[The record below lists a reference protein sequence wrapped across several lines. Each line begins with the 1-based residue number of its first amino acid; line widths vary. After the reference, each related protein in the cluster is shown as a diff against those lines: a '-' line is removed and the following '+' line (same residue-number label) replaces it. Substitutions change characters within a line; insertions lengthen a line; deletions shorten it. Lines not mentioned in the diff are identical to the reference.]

1 MTPHAEFGSI
11 GHFCAIGVATV
22 IGRAHDLRYRA
33 TGVLC
38 LRSMDENI
46 CSQNDLSSRGHNQ
59 VESRV

>member
-1 MTPHAEFGSI
+1 MTPHAELGSI
-11 GHFCAIGVATV
+11 GHLCAIGVAAV
-22 IGRAHDLRYRA
+22 IGRAHDLRYRS

-46 CSQNDLSSRGHNQ
+46 RSQNDLSSRGHNQ